1 MSGASDWN
9 DCAQALSTIWK
20 NATDAALEATPE
32 AAKEAAKQLT
42 DEQAVALITKYA
54 KYIQIFKKYLPAISV
69 GLTALH
75 EFKR

>member
-20 NATDAALEATPE
+20 NATDAASEATPE
-32 AAKEAAKQLT
+32 VAKEAAKKVA
-42 DEQAVALITKYA
+42 DEQAVALIAKYA

-75 EFKR
+75 ELKR